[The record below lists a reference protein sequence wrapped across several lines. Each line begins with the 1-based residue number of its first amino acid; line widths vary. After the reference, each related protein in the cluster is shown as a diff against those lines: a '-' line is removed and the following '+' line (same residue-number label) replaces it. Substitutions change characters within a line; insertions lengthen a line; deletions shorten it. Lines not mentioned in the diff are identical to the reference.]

1 MSKQTSQ
8 FKTDDDFKAVRI
20 QRLKEFKDGYEVIFK
35 QVRCPACGTLLLL
48 KRAIVSSWPYI
59 HGDYELY
66 CVDCDFTALFGIPED
81 PVVGM
86 ELIIWDDA
94 PAHVLAVAQQEPAP
108 ICPFHLT
115 PMEITKIWGNRVRSD
130 DTMRIQWK
138 CPEWFL
144 TSHKTVPRASSTAS
158 ATATTAVTAAS
169 STSTDSTND
178 ASGMT

>member
-86 ELIIWDDA
+86 ELIIWDSHPDRA
-94 PAHVLAVAQQEPAP
+94 LQRARQEPLP
-108 ICPFHLT
+108 ICPFHTT
-115 PMEITKIWGNRVRSD
+115 PMQLTKIFGNRIRSD
-130 DTMRIQWK
+130 GTLRLQWK

-144 TSHKTVPRASSTAS
+144 TEHRDVSYDATVE
-158 ATATTAVTAAS
+158 TTTP
-169 STSTDSTND
+169 TIR
-178 ASGMT
+178 